1 MPCLRGLSG
10 GSSRESCPLWALQGR
25 QPLSA
30 EWGRRGLNLLSQSE
44 ATASCCSVF
53 LVVAKTSFT
62 YFMDTDPLSHAPAPR
77 RAGEQR
83 AGGSRGQGPLLLGEA
98 PPLASSRPPAS
109 GPRSADQPEGGRPGQ
124 PSPSQCKTDAAPK
137 RAVPS
142 MQPDVQE
149 AELSTLGPCRA
160 WHWACPE
167 LCRADSRRFIKRPAK
182 NDKTNAGALVSQGC
196 LNKTP

>member
-62 YFMDTDPLSHAPAPR
+62 YFMDTDPLSHASAPR
-77 RAGEQR
+77 QAGEQR

-98 PPLASSRPPAS
+98 PPLASS
-109 GPRSADQPEGGRPGQ
+109 
-124 PSPSQCKTDAAPK
+124 
-137 RAVPS
+137 
-142 MQPDVQE
+142 
-149 AELSTLGPCRA
+149 
-160 WHWACPE
+160 H
-167 LCRADSRRFIKRPAK
+167 RPAGQGLQTSQREVGQDSPAHHSARQTLPQSGQCHPCSQTCRK
-182 NDKTNAGALVSQGC
+182 LSSPHWVLVEPGTGPALNSVEPI
-196 LNKTP
+196 LEDL